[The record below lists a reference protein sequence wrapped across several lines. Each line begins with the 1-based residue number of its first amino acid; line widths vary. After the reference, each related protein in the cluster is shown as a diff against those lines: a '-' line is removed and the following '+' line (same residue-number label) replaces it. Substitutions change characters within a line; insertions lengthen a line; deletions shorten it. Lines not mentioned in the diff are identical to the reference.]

1 MPPEPRDAAH
11 LWDML
16 RTAKALAASVE
27 GVGLEAY
34 LEREDLRLTVERR
47 LEIMGEAARRVSEG
61 FRTEHPEI
69 PWTRIIGLRN
79 VLAHEYDDVDNER
92 VWRVAAQQIAPL
104 IQLLEPLVPPPPA

>member
-34 LEREDLRLTVERR
+34 LEREDLRLTVVDHAVGSR
-47 LEIMGEAARRVSEG
+47 
-61 FRTEHPEI
+61 
-69 PWTRIIGLRN
+69 
-79 VLAHEYDDVDNER
+79 AHVEQE
-92 VWRVAAQQIAPL
+92 
-104 IQLLEPLVPPPPA
+104 VPA